1 MKRIHFFAL
10 AFIAIVPALV
20 LLARQSAGDLVPV
33 TSKMLE
39 NPSPNDWLMYNRTY
53 DSQRYSP
60 LKQIT
65 KGNVGQLKLAWSKT
79 QAAGTQE
86 TIPLVHNG
94 VMYIQAPGAVVQ
106 ALDATSGDVIW
117 QYDRPIPANQKN
129 GAKAKTIA
137 MWEDMIF
144 WTAPD
149 AVVALDARSGKL
161 RWEAKTDTRGQSQG
175 AVIAG
180 DKVISGGTC
189 PNHASCYISAH
200 DAKTGNLLWKFYT
213 AAETGQPGGDTW
225 GDTPDDKRTAAT
237 WGLGGTYDPATNS
250 VIWGVANPTP
260 NSRAERHGGEYQNLP
275 SHGPMD
281 LFSDSTISINATT
294 GKLNWYYQ
302 HLPGDDWDSDWTN
315 DRTLV
320 TTTMNPTAATAKWFN
335 KKLRS
340 GERRDVVLVTGEP
353 GGVFA
358 LDRKTGEFLWANP
371 WPYDV
376 PNFWLK
382 NIDDNGITYLNE
394 DLLFTGPNQDK
405 ILCFFNTR
413 SYWSQGYSP
422 VTNSLYVPF
431 VDVCNSVHTKD
442 KGVRSA
448 HDGINREGSKP
459 EELSG
464 ISKINA
470 STGKIEHIFKG
481 PNPINGAM
489 LLTAGDLLF
498 FGDLGMKF
506 RALDAENGKI
516 LWEETLPGPVANSTI
531 TYSVN
536 GRQYVAV
543 LTGDGGLTA
552 SVIRYAK
559 GLTVPRGVNGI
570 YVYALPETKK

>member
-1 MKRIHFFAL
+1 MKRL
-10 AFIAIVPALV
+10 YLLLLMPALV
-20 LLARQSAGDLVPV
+20 LLAKSPAGEPTPV

-60 LKQIT
+60 LKLIN
-65 KGNVGQLKLAWSKT
+65 KSNVGQLKLAWSMM
-79 QAAGTQE
+79 QAKGSQE
-86 TIPLVHNG
+86 TIPLVHDG
-94 VMYIQAPGAVVQ
+94 VMYLQAPGAIVQ

-117 QYDRPIPANQKN
+117 QYERPLPDNQKT

-137 MWEDMIF
+137 LWEDMVF

-149 AVVALDARSGKL
+149 AVVALDAKTGKL

-175 AVIAG
+175 AFIAG

-189 PNHASCYISAH
+189 PNAASCYISAH
-200 DAKTGNLLWKFYT
+200 DAKTGKLLWKFYT
-213 AAETGQPGGDTW
+213 AARTGEPGGDTW

-260 NSRAERHGGEYQNLP
+260 NSRAERHGGEYQNLG

-302 HLPGDDWDSDWTN
+302 HLSGDDWDSDWTN

-320 TTTMNPTAATAKWFN
+320 TTTLNPTTATAKWFN
-335 KKLRS
+335 KKIKA
-340 GERRDVVLVTGEP
+340 GERRDIVLATGEP

-376 PNFWLK
+376 PQFWLK
-382 NIDDNGITYLNE
+382 NIDDKGITYLNE

-405 ILCFFNTR
+405 VLCFFNTR
-413 SYWSQGYSP
+413 SYWAQGYSP
-422 VTNSLYVPF
+422 ATNSLYVPW

-442 KGVRSA
+442 KGARSA

-464 ISKINA
+464 VSKINA

-506 RALDAENGKI
+506 RALDAANGKV
-516 LWEETLPGPVANSTI
+516 LWEQTLPGPIANSTI
-531 TYSVN
+531 TYAVN

-552 SVIRYAK
+552 SVYRYAK
-559 GLTVPRGVNGI
+559 DVTAPRGANGL
-570 YVYALPETKK
+570 YVYALK